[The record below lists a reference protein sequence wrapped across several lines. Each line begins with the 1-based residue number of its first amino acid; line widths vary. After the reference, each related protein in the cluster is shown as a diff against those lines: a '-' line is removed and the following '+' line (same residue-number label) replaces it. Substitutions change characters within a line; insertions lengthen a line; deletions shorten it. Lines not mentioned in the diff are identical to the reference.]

1 MARLPLT
8 DVPAWIAA
16 LHGGTAEPRV
26 PHVRAGTSRP
36 VARLTKGDDAVVR
49 DAWAVP
55 GQDLARAEAHA
66 QRSVLAAATVADLLD
81 PSPTVYAAMMRLAVV
96 AARKGRLCGGRGAV
110 ATWGTDRDRGGVVS
124 LPVRRDS
131 ADDEEAATDAVG
143 VLWARASAGRYG
155 EGTAS
160 FPSGRLF
167 TLARNAG
174 RLSAVRRI
182 REHAPLTDVA
192 DRRWPKL
199 ADDPARSMTVAALVA
214 ACPAERR
221 AHLQAKVEAYQAGR
235 RVGPAFSA
243 NPGKRALQI
252 RAQKAKRIACSSTL
266 GA

>member
-1 MARLPLT
+1 MREPLV
-8 DVPAWIAA
+8 DVPSWVSD
-16 LHGGTAEPRV
+16 LHGGRTDPGHRT
-26 PHVRAGTSRP
+26 AGTSRP

-49 DAWAVP
+49 DRWSAP

-66 QRSVLAAATVADLLD
+66 RRSVLAAATVADLLD
-81 PSPTVYAAMMRLAVV
+81 PSPTVYVAMMRLAVV

-131 ADDEEAATDAVG
+131 ADDDEAATDAIG
-143 VLWARASAGRYG
+143 MLWSRARAGRYG
-155 EGTAS
+155 EPSAS

-182 REHAPLTDVA
+182 REHAPLTEVA

-214 ACPAERR
+214 AVPPERR
-221 AHLQAKVEAYQAGR
+221 AMLTARVEAYQAGKR
-235 RVGPAFSA
+235 RGRPLSA
-243 NPGKRALQI
+243 DPSAKTLANNRAASRKSPTQV
-252 RAQKAKRIACSSTL
+252 R
-266 GA
+266 